1 MTKKPF
7 VIFLMGPTATRKTE
21 LAIYLHE
28 KINGEIVSVDSAMV
42 YRGLDIGTAKP
53 SRSILEKI
61 PHRLIDICDP
71 RESYSAARFQQDAYL
86 AIDEI
91 HAQGKTPIFVGGTG
105 LYFRALEYGLNI
117 LPEADYRIRA
127 KIEAKAGTKG
137 WEFMHTKLN
146 KIDPESALR
155 INKNDT
161 QRIQRAL
168 EVFEITGKTLTELI
182 TIGEKKLFPFPIK
195 KIILSPNDRVE
206 LHKRIK
212 QRFIK
217 MLEIGLVE
225 EVDFFYHRGDLSS
238 DLPSMRLVGYRQIWH
253 YLDDQISYEEMK
265 EHSIIA
271 TRQLAKRQMTWF
283 RAEKSAKW
291 YDPYKSD
298 TFSEILDNLK

>member
-7 VIFLMGPTATRKTE
+7 VIFLMGPTATKKTE

-105 LYFRALEYGLNI
+105 LYFRALEQGLNI

-127 KIEAKAGTKG
+127 KIEAKAGMKG
-137 WEFMHTKLN
+137 WEFLHTKLN

-182 TIGEKKLFPFPIK
+182 TIGERKLFPFPIK

-225 EVDFFYHRGDLSS
+225 EVESFYHRGDLSS

-253 YLDDQISYEEMK
+253 YLDDQISYQEMK

>member
-28 KINGEIVSVDSAMV
+28 KINGENVSVDSAMV

-105 LYFRALEYGLNI
+105 LYFRALEHGLNI

-127 KIEAKAGTKG
+127 KIEAKAGMKG
-137 WEFMHTKLN
+137 WEFLHTKLN

-195 KIILSPNDRVE
+195 KIILSPNDRAE

-217 MLEIGLVE
+217 MLEIGLVK
-225 EVDFFYHRGDLSS
+225 EVESFYHRSDLSS

-253 YLDDQISYEEMK
+253 YLDDKISY
-265 EHSIIA
+265 
-271 TRQLAKRQMTWF
+271 
-283 RAEKSAKW
+283 
-291 YDPYKSD
+291 
-298 TFSEILDNLK
+298 

>member
-7 VIFLMGPTATRKTE
+7 VIFLMGPTATKKTE

-91 HAQGKTPIFVGGTG
+91 HVQGKTPIFVGGTG
-105 LYFRALEYGLNI
+105 LYFRALEHGLNI

-182 TIGEKKLFPFPIK
+182 TIGERKSFPFPIK

-225 EVDFFYHRGDLSS
+225 EVESFYHRGDLSS

>member
-1 MTKKPF
+1 VTKKPF
-7 VIFLMGPTATRKTE
+7 VIFLMGPTATGKTE
-21 LAIYLHE
+21 LAMYLHE

-71 RESYSAARFQQDAYL
+71 RESYSAARFQQDAYS

-91 HAQGKTPIFVGGTG
+91 HSQGKTPIFVGGTG
-105 LYFRALEYGLNI
+105 LYFRALEHGLNI

-137 WEFMHTKLN
+137 WESMHTKLN

-182 TIGEKKLFPFPIK
+182 TRGEKKLFPFPIK
-195 KIILSPNDRVE
+195 KIILSPNDRAE

-217 MLEIGLVE
+217 MLETGLVE
-225 EVDFFYHRGDLSS
+225 EVESFYHRGDFSS

-253 YLDDQISYEEMK
+253 YLDDKISYKEME

-291 YDPYKSD
+291 YDPYKSN

>member
-71 RESYSAARFQQDAYL
+71 RESYSAARFHQDAYL

-127 KIEAKAGTKG
+127 KIEAKAGMKG
-137 WEFMHTKLN
+137 WEFLHTKLN

-182 TIGEKKLFPFPIK
+182 TIGKRKLFPFPIK

-212 QRFIK
+212 KRFIK

-225 EVDFFYHRGDLSS
+225 EVESFYHRGDLSS

>member
-127 KIEAKAGTKG
+127 KIEAKAGMKG
-137 WEFMHTKLN
+137 WEFLHTKLN

-182 TIGEKKLFPFPIK
+182 TIGERKLFPFPIK

-212 QRFIK
+212 KRFIK

-225 EVDFFYHRGDLSS
+225 EVESFYHRGDLSS

>member
-7 VIFLMGPTATRKTE
+7 VIFLMGPTATKKTE

-127 KIEAKAGTKG
+127 KIEAKAGMKG
-137 WEFMHTKLN
+137 WEFLHTKLN

-182 TIGEKKLFPFPIK
+182 TKGERKLFPFPIK

-212 QRFIK
+212 KRFIK

-225 EVDFFYHRGDLSS
+225 EVESFYHRGDLSS